1 MSATNAESGKLS
13 AAAEQYLEQYGSPL
27 VTNTYLK
34 ITILVLAAV
43 CLGLMVAM
51 IKEQRIF
58 SSFRPLVIRI
68 NDVGRAEAVDYNSL
82 TYKPQEAENRYFL
95 SRWAQLYYARN
106 HSTVQRDF
114 TQSLFFLNGD
124 LENTVIE
131 QNKKAKAIESFLEDS
146 TAANIDI
153 EVRNVA
159 IEDLRL
165 PPYKARVEFTKIFYS
180 IPDHQ
185 EMRREQWTAN
195 VVYQFR
201 DQVPANLLP
210 INPLG
215 LTITYFREDQAFE

>member
-1 MSATNAESGKLS
+1 MSATNAERKLS

-43 CLGLMVAM
+43 CLCLIVAM

-58 SSFRPLVIRI
+58 ASFRPLVIRI
-68 NDVGRAEAVDYNSL
+68 NDVGRAEVVDYNSL
-82 TYKPQEAENRYFL
+82 SYKPQEAENRYFL

-106 HSTVQRDF
+106 HSTVRHDF

-124 LENTVIE
+124 LENAVIE
-131 QNKKAKAIESFLEDS
+131 QNKKAKTIDGFLEDS
-146 TAANIDI
+146 TAANIDV

-159 IEDLRL
+159 IEDLRQ

-180 IPDHQ
+180 VPDHQ
-185 EMRREQWTAN
+185 EMRRELWTAN